1 LLLVDPAGYGT
12 RRLGFRTLRTSLME
26 ADQGAMPHTFP
37 LRNRSMLAQRVIVI
51 AGLLCGHVPAVAQP
65 NRASVDSTDSP
76 VSRTL
81 DRGTSSAAGENND
94 AGPRSLARW
103 RAGVVNRL
111 RAADIGAFEYHAYL
125 LSDRQ
130 LRLAE
135 MLSGRLAA
143 SQYATQENGPDF
155 LDIYGFS
162 KAAGGTDV
170 IDWTA
175 TSSDPTIV
183 EKSQYGTFSFSLPL
197 AAAYW
202 KTGDPIYVKAWF
214 AIAGDFARN
223 QQRQVLAIPAA
234 KRRMDNAPWVVGG
247 LPALHQGTRSIAM
260 LRCLA
265 AFAKSLPAEPD
276 GGKPTWPQVLRP
288 LDSPAKPEAL
298 RLIPAEDLDAIVHSL
313 AVEHPKLLLESFYEP
328 GAVPNQRFEGLAALV
343 MLAESFPDAE
353 GMPEVARKTNEAM
366 AEYVTNGFNLDGGM
380 VEPSLNYN
388 VAQAERFR
396 QLGQL
401 LRRHPPAWLRLL
413 GERLIGFQRL
423 LVGLSTPMQEL
434 PVVGNNRPNPPA
446 AWKGKD
452 VREKWFDR
460 RRPEGVRVDASAL
473 GFTSIAFPYS
483 GYYVQRRDWAW
494 DSPYLFLTN
503 VRPARG
509 HQAMDNLAIEVHAY
523 GRPLLV
529 QGGPP
534 PYGLK
539 FLAPDKRA
547 DAAKIEAYFN
557 EESSYKF
564 NTVIVDGYSQTRTA
578 KAGVTPYEQPVPG
591 RWHAST
597 AFDLMDGKYALGY
610 GIKANSARVDFSI
623 SHQRRVIHVRD
634 LSCWVITDTMQS
646 QDDQE
651 HEYTQI
657 WKFPPLRG
665 TDDGHNAPVCGFTPE
680 QVTFREGS
688 IRTMDPA
695 GPNLWLYQFANL
707 PLTYTKHVGETNPY
721 RGWYARFLG
730 DLIPAVDMHATWRR
744 RGRSVVTTLVWPTA
758 NVTPPPIK
766 SFSTKGAET
775 IPEASAFS
783 AALRDG
789 TILGFA
795 ESADGPRHL
804 EACGIGIQGET
815 ILAVRLHDE
824 VRGVVL
830 GCTKMNHGKKVFE
843 PTMPDFE
850 FRVGPTNKIEQVA
863 PVEVPVGFHWTQ
875 THGLYRPVYR
885 PSSPAADAIDPPE
898 LR

>member
-1 LLLVDPAGYGT
+1 
-12 RRLGFRTLRTSLME
+12 
-26 ADQGAMPHTFP
+26 
-37 LRNRSMLAQRVIVI
+37 MLAQRVIVI

-65 NRASVDSTDSP
+65 NRASVESTDPP

-94 AGPRSLARW
+94 AGRRSLARW
-103 RAGVVNRL
+103 RATVVNRL

-135 MLSGRLAA
+135 MLSGRLAE

-155 LDIYGFS
+155 FDLYGFS

-175 TSSDPTIV
+175 TSSDPTV
-183 EKSQYGTFSFSLPL
+183 LEKSQYGTFSFSLPL

-202 KTGDPIYVKAWF
+202 KTGDPIYLKAWF

-223 QQRQVLAIPAA
+223 QQRQVLALPVT

-247 LPALHQGTRSIAM
+247 LSALHQGARSIAM

-276 GGKPTWPQVLRP
+276 GGKPAWPQVLRP

-313 AVEHPKLLLESFYEP
+313 AVEHPKLLLESYYEP

-343 MLAESFPDAE
+343 MLAEIFPDAE
-353 GMPEVARKTNEAM
+353 GMAEVERKTNEAM
-366 AEYVTNGFNLDGGM
+366 TEYVTNAFNRDGGM

-388 VAQAERFR
+388 IGQAERFR
-396 QLGQL
+396 QLGKL
-401 LRRHPPAWLRLL
+401 LHRHPPSWLPLL

-423 LVGLSTPMQEL
+423 LVGISTPMQEL
-434 PVVGNNRPNPPA
+434 PVIGNNTSSPPA
-446 AWKGKD
+446 AWKGED
-452 VREKWFDR
+452 VRRTWFG
-460 RRPEGVRVDASAL
+460 RPRPAGVRVDPSGL
-473 GFTSIAFPYS
+473 GFTSVAFPYS
-483 GYYVQRRDWAW
+483 GYYAQRRDWAW
-494 DSPYLFLTN
+494 DSPYLFMTN
-503 VRPARG
+503 VRPTRG
-509 HQAMDNLAIEVHAY
+509 HQAMDNLAIEIHAY

-539 FLAPDKRA
+539 FLPPDRRA

-578 KAGVTPYEQPVPG
+578 KAGVTPHEQPVPG
-591 RWHAST
+591 RWHASA

-610 GIKANSARVDFSI
+610 GIRANSARVDFSI

-634 LSCWVITDTMQS
+634 LSCWVITDTMHA

-657 WKFPPLRG
+657 WKFPPWRG
-665 TDDGHNAPVCGFTPE
+665 SDDGHNVPVCGFTPD
-680 QVTFREGS
+680 QVRFGDGS
-688 IRTMDPA
+688 IRTVDPA
-695 GPNLWLYQFANL
+695 GPNLWLYQFSNQ
-707 PLTYTKHVGETNPY
+707 PLTYTKRVGETDPY

-730 DLIPAVDMHATWRR
+730 DLIPAVDMHSTWQA
-744 RGRSVVTTLVWPTA
+744 RGTSVVTTLLWPTQA
-758 NVTPPPIK
+758 GAPPIK
-766 SFSTKGAET
+766 SFGDGGAEPVQAAT
-775 IPEASAFS
+775 AFS
-783 AALRDG
+783 AVLRDG
-789 TILGFA
+789 VTLAFA
-795 ESADGPRHL
+795 ESAAGPRRL
-804 EACGIGIQGET
+804 EAVGISVTGEMLLVT
-815 ILAVRLHDE
+815 RHGRSVKGL
-824 VRGVVL
+824 VL
-830 GCTKMNHGKKVFE
+830 GCTEWTDGRMRISPPE
-843 PTMPDFE
+843 PDFE
-850 FRVGPTNKIEQVA
+850 FVCRPEGGFDVVA
-863 PVEVPVGFHWTQ
+863 PIQTPRGFHWENTGKG
-875 THGLYRPVYR
+875 TV
-885 PSSPAADAIDPPE
+885 PSYSE
-898 LR
+898 

>member
-1 LLLVDPAGYGT
+1 MKSSPH
-12 RRLGFRTLRTSLME
+12 RLTPIAWASCNPLIVACAVGFCTAMAFAQSARAPQTSSSE
-26 ADQGAMPHTFP
+26 
-37 LRNRSMLAQRVIVI
+37 
-51 AGLLCGHVPAVAQP
+51 PAVS
-65 NRASVDSTDSP
+65 RRSP
-76 VSRTL
+76 KT
-81 DRGTSSAAGENND
+81 ND
-94 AGPRSLARW
+94 ALEGIEPLAAW
-103 RAGVVNRL
+103 REATINRL
-111 RAADIGAFEYHAYL
+111 RTADVGSFDYHDYQ

-130 LRLAE
+130 IRLADLLTGK
-135 MLSGRLAA
+135 LSEAA
-143 SQYATQENGPDF
+143 YAAQENGPDF
-155 LDIYGFS
+155 FDLYGLS
-162 KAAGGTDV
+162 KASAGLQA

-175 TSSDPTIV
+175 TSSDPTIL
-183 EKSQYGTFSFSLPL
+183 EKSQYGPFGFSLPL

-202 KTGDPIYVKAWF
+202 KTGDPVYLTTWF

-223 QQRQVLAIPAA
+223 QQQQVLAIPAA
-234 KRRMDNAPWVVGG
+234 ERRMDNAPWVVGG
-247 LPALHQGTRSIAM
+247 ISALHQGTRAIAM

-298 RLIPAEDLDAIVHSL
+298 RLIPADDLDAIVHSL

-343 MLAESFPDAE
+343 MLAEIFPDAE

-366 AEYVTNGFNLDGGM
+366 TEYVTNGFNRDGAM
-380 VEPSLNYN
+380 AEPSLNYN
-388 VAQAERFR
+388 IMQAERYR
-396 QLGQL
+396 QLGKL
-401 LRRHPPAWLRLL
+401 LRRHPPPWLPLL
-413 GERLIGFQRL
+413 GERMIDFQRL
-423 LVGLSTPMQEL
+423 LVGISTPMQEL
-434 PVVGNNRPNPPA
+434 PVIGNNRPNPPA
-446 AWKGKD
+446 AWKGED
-452 VREKWFDR
+452 VRETWFDR
-460 RRPEGVRVDASAL
+460 RRPEGVRVDASGL

-483 GYYVQRRDWAW
+483 GYYAQRRDWSW
-494 DSPYLFLTN
+494 DSPYLFMTN
-503 VRPARG
+503 VRPTRG

-539 FLAPDKRA
+539 FLPPDKRA

-578 KAGVTPYEQPVPG
+578 KAGVTPYEQPVAG
-591 RWHAST
+591 RWHAT
-597 AFDLMDGKYALGY
+597 AAFDLMDGKYALGY

-634 LSCWVITDTMQS
+634 LTCWVITDTMHA

-665 TDDGHNAPVCGFTPE
+665 TDDGHNTPVCGFTPE

-688 IRTMDPA
+688 IRTMDLA

-730 DLIPAVDMHATWRR
+730 DLIPAVDMHATWRG
-744 RGRSVVTTLVWPTA
+744 RGRSVVTTLVWPTPNA
-758 NVTPPPIK
+758 TPPPIK
-766 SFSTKGAET
+766 SFITKGAEA
-775 IPEASAFS
+775 IPETSAFS

-804 EACGIGIQGET
+804 DACGIGIQGET
-815 ILAVRLHDE
+815 ILAVRLEDE
-824 VRGVVL
+824 VCGVVL
-830 GCTKMNHGKKVFE
+830 GCTEMNYGQKVFA
-843 PTMPDFE
+843 PTTPDFE
-850 FRVGPTNKIEQVA
+850 FRVGPTNEIEQVA
-863 PVEVPVGFHWTQ
+863 PIELPRGFQWTQ
-875 THGLYRPVYR
+875 ARGLYSPVYE
-885 PSSPAADAIDPPE
+885 PSNHGNAASDQPSA
-898 LR
+898 R

>member
-1 LLLVDPAGYGT
+1 MLLVDTAGYAT
-12 RRLGFRTLRTSLME
+12 RCLVPYKPRTVLME
-26 ADQGAMPHTFP
+26 ADTVSMQDTYP
-37 LRNRSMLAQRVIVI
+37 LTNRTMLAQRII
-51 AGLLCGHVPAVAQP
+51 LITASFCAHVPAIAEQHEKSVHSGDLS
-65 NRASVDSTDSP
+65 ASSTLAP
-76 VSRTL
+76 ATP
-81 DRGTSSAAGENND
+81 SADGGND
-94 AGPRSLARW
+94 ARLRSLACSRV
-103 RAGVVNRL
+103 AVLNRL
-111 RAADIGAFEYHAYL
+111 RAADVGAFENHDYL
-125 LSDRQ
+125 LSERQ
-130 LRLAE
+130 VALAE
-135 MLSGRLAA
+135 MLTGRLTE
-143 SQYATQENGPDF
+143 SKYTTQGNGPDF
-155 LDIYGFS
+155 FDLYGFCKS
-162 KAAGGTDV
+162 AGGTDA

-175 TSSDPTIV
+175 TSSDPTIL

-197 AAAYW
+197 TAAYW
-202 KTGDPIYVKAWF
+202 KTGDPIYLKTWF

-223 QQRQVLAIPAA
+223 QQRQVLAIPVS

-247 LPALHQGTRSIAM
+247 LSALHQGTRTIAM

-276 GGKPTWPQVLRP
+276 GGKPAWPQVLGP
-288 LDSPAKPEAL
+288 LDSPAKPVAL
-298 RLIPAEDLDAIVHSL
+298 KLIPAEDFDAIVHSL

-343 MLAESFPDAE
+343 MLAEIVPDAE

-366 AEYVTNGFNLDGGM
+366 TEYVTNGFNRDGGM

-388 VAQAERFR
+388 IGQAERFR
-396 QLGQL
+396 QLGKL
-401 LRRHPPAWLRLL
+401 LRRHPPSWLPLL

-423 LVGLSTPMQEL
+423 LVGISTPMQEL

-446 AWKGKD
+446 AWKGED
-452 VREKWFDR
+452 VRETWFDR
-460 RRPEGVRVDASAL
+460 RRPEGTRVDAAAL

-483 GYYVQRRDWAW
+483 GYYAQRRDWSW
-494 DSPYLFLTN
+494 DSPYLFMTN
-503 VRPARG
+503 VRPTRG

-539 FLAPDKRA
+539 FLPPDKRA
-547 DAAKIEAYFN
+547 DASKIEAYFN
-557 EESSYKF
+557 EESSFKF

-591 RWHAST
+591 RWHAT
-597 AFDLMDGKYALGY
+597 PAFDLMDGKYALGY

-634 LSCWVITDTMQS
+634 LSCWVITDTMHA

-665 TDDGHNAPVCGFTPE
+665 PDDGHNAPVCGFTPE

-688 IRTMDPA
+688 IRTMDLA

-730 DLIPAVDMHATWRR
+730 DLIPAVDMHATWRG
-744 RGRSVVTTLVWPTA
+744 RGRSVVTTLLWPTPNA
-758 NVTPPPIK
+758 TPPPIK
-766 SFSTKGAET
+766 SFSTKGAEA
-775 IPEASAFS
+775 IPETSAFS

-795 ESADGPRHL
+795 DSADGPRHL
-804 EACGIGIQGET
+804 EACGIGIQGKT
-815 ILAVRLHDE
+815 ILAVRLGDD
-824 VRGVVL
+824 VRGIVL
-830 GCTKMNHGKKVFE
+830 GCTEMNHNQKVFV
-843 PTMPDFE
+843 PTRPDFE
-850 FRVGPTNKIEQVA
+850 FRVGPANEIEQVA
-863 PVEVPVGFHWTQ
+863 PIEVPLGFQWTQ
-875 THGLYRPVYR
+875 THGLHGPVYR
-885 PSSPAADAIDPPE
+885 PSNPVADAIDLFE
-898 LR
+898 AR

>member
-1 LLLVDPAGYGT
+1 MRIQGTSPLTYRLMLV
-12 RRLGFRTLRTSLME
+12 RRIILIT
-26 ADQGAMPHTFP
+26 
-37 LRNRSMLAQRVIVI
+37 
-51 AGLLCGHVPAVAQP
+51 
-65 NRASVDSTDSP
+65 ASVCVHAPLIAEPHENSGGRADPSASSTLEP
-76 VSRTL
+76 
-81 DRGTSSAAGENND
+81 GISSADGSND
-94 AGPRSLARW
+94 AGPRSLVRL
-103 RAGVVNRL
+103 RAAVVNRL
-111 RAADIGAFEYHAYL
+111 RAADLGAFEYHDYL

-135 MLSGRLAA
+135 MLAGRLAE

-155 LDIYGFS
+155 FDLYGFR
-162 KAAGGTDV
+162 KLAGGTDA

-175 TSSDPTIV
+175 TSSDPTIL
-183 EKSQYGTFSFSLPL
+183 EKSQYGTFGFSLPL

-202 KTGDPIYVKAWF
+202 KTGDRIYLKTWF

-223 QQRQVLAIPAA
+223 QQRQVLEVPVA

-247 LPALHQGTRSIAM
+247 LPALHQGTRSTAM

-265 AFAKSLPAEPD
+265 AFAKSLPADPD

-288 LDSPAKPEAL
+288 LDSPAKREAL

-313 AVEHPKLLLESFYEP
+313 SVEHPKLLLESYYEP
-328 GAVPNQRFEGLAALV
+328 GAVPNQRFEGLAALA
-343 MLAESFPDAE
+343 MLAEIFPDAE
-353 GMPEVARKTNEAM
+353 GMAEVARKTNEAM
-366 AEYVTNGFNLDGGM
+366 TEYVTNAFNHDGGM

-396 QLGQL
+396 QLGKL
-401 LRRHPPAWLRLL
+401 LHGNPPSWLPLM

-423 LVGLSTPMQEL
+423 LVGISTPMQEL
-434 PVVGNNRPNPPA
+434 PVIGNNTSSPPA
-446 AWKGKD
+446 GWKGED
-452 VREKWFDR
+452 VRRTWFG
-460 RRPEGVRVDASAL
+460 RPRPAGVRVDPSAL
-473 GFTSIAFPYS
+473 GFTSVAFPYS
-483 GYYVQRRDWAW
+483 GYYAQRRDWAW
-494 DSPYLFLTN
+494 DSPYLFMSN
-503 VRPARG
+503 VRPTRG

-578 KAGVTPYEQPVPG
+578 KAGVTPQEQPIAG

-597 AFDLMDGKYALGY
+597 AFDLVDGKYALGY

-634 LSCWVITDTMQS
+634 LSCWVITDTMHA
-646 QDDQE
+646 QDEQK

-657 WKFPPLRG
+657 WKFPPWRG
-665 TDDGHNAPVCGFTPE
+665 SDDGHNVPVCGFTPD
-680 QVTFREGS
+680 QVRFGDGS
-688 IRTMDPA
+688 IRTVDPV
-695 GPNLWLYQFANL
+695 GPNLWLYQFSNQD
-707 PLTYTKHVGETNPY
+707 LTYTKRVGETDPY

-730 DLIPAVDMHATWRR
+730 DLIPAVDMHTTWRG
-744 RGRSVVTTLVWPTA
+744 RGRSVVTTLLWPTPNA
-758 NVTPPPIK
+758 TPPPIK
-766 SFSTKGAET
+766 SFSAKGTEATPET
-775 IPEASAFS
+775 SAFS

-789 TILGFA
+789 AILGFA

-815 ILAVRLHDE
+815 ILAVKLGDE

-830 GCTKMNHGKKVFE
+830 GCTEMSYGKKVFA
-843 PTMPDFE
+843 PTTPDFE
-850 FRVGPTNKIEQVA
+850 FRVGPTNDITQVA
-863 PVEVPVGFHWTQ
+863 PIEAPLGFTWTQ
-875 THGLYRPVYR
+875 THGLHGPAYR
-885 PSSPAADAIDPPE
+885 PSNPIADAIDLSEP
-898 LR
+898 R